1 VATRLQASVLLL
13 AALATVTG
21 CATGPS
27 ASKESNST
35 YDQPY
40 ETVDTPFGPLNASD
54 RDLIIKVRQ
63 AGLWE
68 IPAGQEAQSR
78 AGSDRVREVGNMI
91 MNEHVE
97 LDKATIQIADQLGV
111 NLPNQPNQ
119 DQVNWLNE
127 MNAAPTPQ
135 QWDFVFANRLR
146 IAHGAIFVG
155 IANVRAGTR
164 NSLVRQFSE
173 VANQA
178 VLRHQTYLE
187 STGVVDHFGIPEA
200 PDPRLPNP
208 VAIAANPNS
217 AYGTAPEGMGPT
229 DIVVVLVVAFGS
241 VVATLGGIWL
251 VRGGNTRKRARSGG
265 RRQPDAGELLADRF

>member
-1 VATRLQASVLLL
+1 MATRAKASVLLL
-13 AALATVTG
+13 AALCTVTG
-21 CATGPS
+21 CASGPA

-68 IPAGQEAQSR
+68 IPAGQEAQTR
-78 AGSDRVREVGNMI
+78 GGSDRVREVGNMI
-91 MNEHVE
+91 MNEHVQ
-97 LDKATIQIADQLGV
+97 LDQATIQIAEQLDV
-111 NLPNQPNQ
+111 NLPNLPNQ
-119 DQVNWLNE
+119 DQQNWLNE

-135 QWDFVFANRLR
+135 QWDYAFANRLR
-146 IAHGAIFVG
+146 AAHGVIFVG

-164 NSLVRQFSE
+164 NTLVRQYAE

-178 VLRHQTYLE
+178 VMRHQTYLE
-187 STGVVDHFGIPEA
+187 STGVVDHFALPEA

-217 AYGTAPEGMGPT
+217 AYGTAPEGMAPT
-229 DIVVVLVVAFGS
+229 DIIVVLAVAVGS
-241 VVATLGGIWL
+241 VAATLGGIWL
-251 VRGGNTRKRARSGG
+251 LRGGASRRTRG
-265 RRQPDAGELLADRF
+265 RRQPTANELLADRF